1 VEAMGAA
8 AGFASSSFFEQAASV
23 RTALHATSN
32 KRFADAENM
41 TSPFF
46 VCAGL
51 LKPGGFGGYSR
62 PKCGRLTALSG
73 LNPCLPLHPRAP
85 N

>member
-1 VEAMGAA
+1 MGAA
-8 AGFASSSFFEQAASV
+8 AGFASSSFFEQAASG
-23 RTALHATSN
+23 RTALHATTN

-41 TSPFF
+41 TSPFLY
-46 VCAGL
+46 APGL
-51 LKPGGFGGYSR
+51 HMPGGFGGYSR
-62 PKCGRLTALSG
+62 PKYGRLTALSG